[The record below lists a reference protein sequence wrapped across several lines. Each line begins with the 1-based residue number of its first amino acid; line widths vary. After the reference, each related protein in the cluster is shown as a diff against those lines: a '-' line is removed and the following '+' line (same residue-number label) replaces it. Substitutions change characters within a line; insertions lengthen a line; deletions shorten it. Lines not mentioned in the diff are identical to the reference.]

1 MQRREESF
9 AAVFYIRRVVF
20 CLAENVRKPI
30 YFLGYSLFFEKL
42 AVGVKAVQMLLADIC
57 KL

>member
-20 CLAENVRKPI
+20 CLVENVRKPI
-30 YFLGYSLFFEKL
+30 YFLGYLLFL
-42 AVGVKAVQMLLADIC
+42 RNWL
-57 KL
+57 